1 MSIPAWVLR
10 FAEPDRPE
18 LTLVAKSE
26 DTISFE
32 GCVLTVNGE
41 VLDHGGPPEKRADR
55 LKVLREA
62 INVQPPTLAIVVSK
76 RHLIVA
82 KEDTSESGMLRSMKS
97 LPLTQGLI
105 SVELVDDV
113 AILRVFS
120 STDPTHTTMIL
131 RSATGGADATARLM
145 SALLSKGDGAGDA
158 AASTDTTTTSATTTM
173 VAVATTAEAAEA
185 AAVPLADSD
194 SYHPPQCDTQQLALT
209 DAHSMAEERTSLR
222 KIHDLAE
229 QVGGVDARASLITA
243 EEECRSALEDEM
255 NAASL
260 TAQLTAQRSR
270 FASLNA
276 DLHATGAAKLD
287 AMPLRAACVYLA
299 REEIALRRI
308 EAKAMSQS
316 AAQGSTSSNDDAVDS
331 VRVGQSRIA
340 AALARL
346 RVLEQRVTQAR
357 KAQVPPK
364 VTPKSIAATTAS
376 TSSSARGASRFL
388 GDAEQRKRALWAQ
401 WKALQL
407 QTNAV
412 ARESREA
419 LYLEMADKSLTAPPT
434 ALAADAAHYVDVFA
448 LHDDA
453 KAIRR

>member
-1 MSIPAWVLR
+1 
-10 FAEPDRPE
+10 
-18 LTLVAKSE
+18 
-26 DTISFE
+26 
-32 GCVLTVNGE
+32 
-41 VLDHGGPPEKRADR
+41 
-55 LKVLREA
+55 
-62 INVQPPTLAIVVSK
+62 
-76 RHLIVA
+76 
-82 KEDTSESGMLRSMKS
+82 
-97 LPLTQGLI
+97 
-105 SVELVDDV
+105 
-113 AILRVFS
+113 
-120 STDPTHTTMIL
+120 
-131 RSATGGADATARLM
+131 
-145 SALLSKGDGAGDA
+145 
-158 AASTDTTTTSATTTM
+158 M
-173 VAVATTAEAAEA
+173 VAVATTAEA

-222 KIHDLAE
+222 KIRDLAE

-243 EEECRSALEDEM
+243 EEDCRSALEDEM

-419 LYLEMADKSLTAPPT
+419 LYLEMADKSLAAPPT